1 MPVNSRA
8 KGANFEREIGN
19 LLVKDLNLINPV
31 KRILEQT
38 RTKELPDLRLG
49 RWCIECKRY
58 GDGGEPPK
66 EWWDQVLRSCSQE
79 DSLIPALVY
88 KFNRRPIKVRI
99 LASSINLEIKD
110 NLITIDLLW
119 EDFVKIILELFQ
131 TDIQLHEERFQ
142 V

>member
-19 LLVKDLNLINPV
+19 LLVQDLNLINPV

-66 EWWDQVLRSCSQE
+66 DWWEQVLRSCSE
-79 DSLIPALVY
+79 ASLIPALVY
-88 KFNRRPIKVRI
+88 KFNRRPIKVRL
-99 LASSINLEIKD
+99 LASSINPNIQNKLV
-110 NLITIDLLW
+110 TVDLLW
-119 EDFVKIILELFQ
+119 DDFIEIILELFQ
-131 TDIQLHEERFQ
+131 KDIQIHEETFQ

>member
-1 MPVNSRA
+1 MGINSRT

-19 LLVKDLNLINPV
+19 LLMEQLKLNQPV

-38 RTKELPDLRLG
+38 RTKELPDLKLG

-58 GDGGEPPK
+58 GDGAEPSS
-66 EWWDQVLRSCSQE
+66 EWWDQVLAATGE
-79 DSLIPALVY
+79 GELPALVY

-99 LASSINLEIKD
+99 LASALTQELNSSS
-110 NLITIDLLW
+110 ITIDLKW
-119 EDFVKIILELFQ
+119 EDFVEILRHIFKE
-131 TDIQLHEERFQ
+131 DIQKHESSFQ

>member
-19 LLVKDLNLINPV
+19 LLVQDLGLKNPV

-38 RTKELPDLRLG
+38 RTKELPDLMMG

-58 GDGGEPPK
+58 GDGSEPSE
-66 EWWDQVLRSCSQE
+66 EWWNQVLIASSNDDQ
-79 DSLIPALVY
+79 IPALVY
-88 KFNRRPIKVRI
+88 KFNRKPLKVRI
-99 LASSINLEIKD
+99 LASCINKDIQNNDITVDLSWQDFILIIK
-110 NLITIDLLW
+110 
-119 EDFVKIILELFQ
+119 ELFSE
-131 TDIQLHEERFQ
+131 DIYLHEQNTQ

>member
-19 LLVKDLNLINPV
+19 LLVQDLNLINPV

-66 EWWDQVLRSCSQE
+66 EWWEQVLKSCSAE
-79 DSLIPALVY
+79 SLMPALIY
-88 KFNRRPIKVRI
+88 KFNRRPIKVRL
-99 LASSINLEIKD
+99 LASSINPAIQNK
-110 NLITIDLLW
+110 LITVDLLW
-119 EDFVKIILELFQ
+119 DDFIEII
-131 TDIQLHEERFQ
+131 
-142 V
+142 

>member
-19 LLVKDLNLINPV
+19 LLVQDLGLNNPV

-38 RTKELPDLRLG
+38 RTKELPDLMMG

-58 GDGGEPPK
+58 GDGSEPSDN
-66 EWWDQVLRSCSQE
+66 WWNQVLAASRNANQ
-79 DSLIPALVY
+79 IPALVY
-88 KFNRRPIKVRI
+88 KFNRKPSKVRI
-99 LASSINLEIKD
+99 LASCINTQIQNKDITVDLSWQDFISVIKELFLED
-110 NLITIDLLW
+110 IDL
-119 EDFVKIILELFQ
+119 
-131 TDIQLHEERFQ
+131 HEQSPQ